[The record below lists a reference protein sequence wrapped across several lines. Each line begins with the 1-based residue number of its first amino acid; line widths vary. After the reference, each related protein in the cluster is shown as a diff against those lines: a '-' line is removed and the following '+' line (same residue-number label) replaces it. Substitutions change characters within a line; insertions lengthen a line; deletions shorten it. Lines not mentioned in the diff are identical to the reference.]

1 MKALEQEVQ
10 ALLHA
15 AQQERKRALD
25 SCRVA
30 TTFQV
35 VDQVLL
41 RTAAARL
48 GGDRQAVTA
57 VGGSLSGNRP
67 GRPEYLHLGPPTPP
81 PMQPDRQRARASGA
95 SQARALPS

>member
-1 MKALEQEVQ
+1 MEALEQEVQ

-35 VDQVLL
+35 GDQVLL
-41 RTAAARL
+41 RTAELIDAAQIGKL
-48 GGDRQAVTA
+48 Q
-57 VGGSLSGNRP
+57 LEP
-67 GRPEYLHLGPPTPP
+67 L
-81 PMQPDRQRARASGA
+81 
-95 SQARALPS
+95 